1 MHVEELK
8 YCVINKIKQCP
19 TNVLKQSDRRKKP
32 ESINYTQYFVPITT
46 IQQTRNI
53 ITLHCPFTPNCIH
66 IMDVALILKELGY
79 GRKYKD
85 SFCPLVLM
93 IQKDLYSCCTF
104 FTGYLFSA
112 VFQSSLVTG
121 RIYDLFFLLYFTAQS
136 TTALITNFQHSASEV
151 VIIPL
156 FLSARILLSV

>member
-121 RIYDLFFLLYFTAQS
+121 RIQYMISSFCYISQPKVPL
-136 TTALITNFQHSASEV
+136 HSSQ
-151 VIIPL
+151 I
-156 FLSARILLSV
+156 FNILLAKQS